1 MGAKRDMD
9 DHLSGLDKKGGRFSR
24 LSRRKFL
31 KLTAMAGLSVSAI
44 GIHKQSN
51 SAPSVQPGAASTPK
65 ARWISTS
72 CLNCPAR
79 CGITVKVADDK
90 AIQIKG
96 NRSSLISE
104 GQICPRG
111 HIGLQV
117 LYDPE
122 RILSPLKRSQPKKG
136 KGIAPQW
143 KPISWDQAIE
153 EIVGKLHTLRDT
165 SQPHHLLL
173 LSGLNSRSN
182 EDLISRFAEA
192 FGTPNLVS
200 GDGLDREAEKT
211 GNWMA
216 DGHFDACA
224 YDLDQTNY
232 LLSFGA
238 DLLESTPPVA
248 RWLRKWGKLR
258 REKPTRTKIVDVQPR
273 YSLTAAKSDQWI
285 PIKPGTDAALAMAIA
300 HVIIREELF
309 DHKFIKE
316 WTVGFDQYR
325 QIALQHYAPETVSK
339 ITGISAETIYR
350 IAGEFARIRPA
361 LAIPGKGAI
370 AWPGGSYT
378 SYAVHCLNALVGSI
392 DVPGGILY
400 EESPE
405 YRTIPNGARDEI
417 AKKGLGQF
425 PLDLHGTEGFPAAR
439 VVTNQVP
446 RSILE
451 GKPYPIE
458 MAIGFNSNFNMT
470 APATGQWEEALK
482 RIRFY
487 VHVAPF
493 ISEMA
498 EFADLVLPSTTFLEE
513 WGYDHSSPGAGPAEI
528 RIKQPVVRPK
538 GDSKSIGDIL
548 FHLAERFPGAV
559 ENAFRGIGGSA
570 EGFVRFR
577 MPSPLLPWEEFL
589 KKGVWRGP
597 AYRYRKYPQIFQ
609 TPSKKFEF
617 VSGNLRA
624 LHIRNGRG
632 VREEIAFSPHYSS
645 AKWLGREGEYP
656 LILFPYQPLLTFE
669 NGSQNYPWA
678 QEIFLPMQGVG
689 WVSRAEINSETA
701 RSLNLRDRDEVW
713 IESPFGKIRT
723 RIKVSE
729 GVHPEIVC
737 IPWGQGHT
745 SYGKWQKGIGCNP
758 NEVIGNDFDLLSG
771 QSAFFNTRVK
781 IYKT

>member
-1 MGAKRDMD
+1 MGARRDMD
-9 DHLSGLDKKGGRFSR
+9 DHLSGADEKGGRCSR

-31 KLTAMAGLSVSAI
+31 KLTAMAGLSVGAI
-44 GIHKQSN
+44 GVHKQSDP
-51 SAPSVQPGAASTPK
+51 APSVQPVDASTAK
-65 ARWISTS
+65 GRWISTS

-79 CGITVKVADDK
+79 CGITVKVAGGK
-90 AIQIKG
+90 ALQIKG

-122 RILSPLKRSQPKKG
+122 RILSPLKRSQSKKG
-136 KGIAPQW
+136 KGIDPQW
-143 KPISWDQAIE
+143 KPVSWDQAIE
-153 EIVGKLHTLRDT
+153 EIVGKLQTLRDGFE
-165 SQPHHLLL
+165 PHHLLL
-173 LSGLNSRSN
+173 MSGLNSRCN
-182 EDLISRFAEA
+182 EDLLSRFAEA

-216 DGHFDACA
+216 DGHFDTCA

-248 RWLRKWGKLR
+248 RWLRKWGRLR
-258 REKPTRTKIVDVQPR
+258 REKPTRTKVVAVQPR
-273 YSLTAAKSDQWI
+273 YSLTASKSDEWI

-300 HVIIREELF
+300 HVIIREDLF
-309 DHKFIKE
+309 DHRFIKE
-316 WTVGFDQYR
+316 WTVDFDQYR
-325 QIALQHYAPETVSK
+325 QIALQHYAPEAVSK
-339 ITGISAETIYR
+339 ITGIPAETIYR
-350 IAGEFARIRPA
+350 IAGEFARTRPA

-378 SYAVHCLNALVGSI
+378 GYAIHCLNALVGSI

-400 EESPE
+400 QESPG
-405 YRTIPNGARDEI
+405 YRTFPNGARDEI
-417 AKKGLGQF
+417 AKKGLQQ
-425 PLDLHGTEGFPAAR
+425 PSLDLHGTEGFPAAR

-470 APATGQWEEALK
+470 APGTGQWEETLK
-482 RIRFY
+482 KIRFY

-493 ISEMA
+493 VSEMA
-498 EFADLVLPSTTFLEE
+498 EYADLVLPSTTFLEE
-513 WGYDHSSPGAGPAEI
+513 WGYDHSSPGSGSAEA
-528 RIKQPVVRPK
+528 RIKQPVVKPR

-559 ENAFRGIGGSA
+559 AKAFKDMGGSA

-577 MPSPLLPWEEFL
+577 TSSLLPWEEFL
-589 KKGVWRGP
+589 KKGVWKGP
-597 AYRYRKYPQIFQ
+597 AYQYKKYPRIFH

-624 LHIRNGRG
+624 LQTKKGRSAKEG
-632 VREEIAFSPHYSS
+632 IASPPHYSEL
-645 AKWLGREGEYP
+645 KWLGEEGQYP
-656 LILFPYQPLLTFE
+656 LVLFPYQPLLTFE

-689 WVSRAEINSETA
+689 WVSPAEINSETA
-701 RSLNLRDRDEVW
+701 RGLNLRDRDEVW

-723 RIKVSE
+723 HVKVSE
-729 GVHPEIVC
+729 GVHPGIVC
-737 IPWGQGHT
+737 IPCGQGHT
-745 SYGKWQKGIGCNP
+745 SYGQWQKGIGCNP
-758 NEVIGNDFDLLSG
+758 NEVIGIDFDVLSG

-781 IYKT
+781 IYKA

>member
-1 MGAKRDMD
+1 MD
-9 DHLSGLDKKGGRFSR
+9 DHLSGADEKGGRCSR

-31 KLTAMAGLSVSAI
+31 KLTAMAGLSVGAI
-44 GIHKQSN
+44 GIHKQSD
-51 SAPSVQPGAASTPK
+51 SAPSVQPGDTSTGEV
-65 ARWISTS
+65 RWISTS

-79 CGITVKVADDK
+79 CGITVKVAGGK

-96 NRSSLISE
+96 NRLSLISE

-117 LYDPE
+117 LYDPG
-122 RILSPLKRSQPKKG
+122 RIFSPLKRSQPKKG

-143 KPISWDQAIE
+143 KPISWDQAVE
-153 EIVGKLHTLRDT
+153 EIAGKLRTLRDGFG
-165 SQPHHLLL
+165 PHHLLL

-182 EDLISRFAEA
+182 EDLLSRFAEA

-216 DGHFDACA
+216 DGHFDARA

-232 LLSFGA
+232 LLLFGA
-238 DLLESTPPVA
+238 DILESTPPVA
-248 RWLRKWGKLR
+248 RWLRKWGRLR
-258 REKPTRTKIVDVQPR
+258 REKPTRTKVVAVQPR
-273 YSLTAAKSDQWI
+273 YSLTASKSDEWI

-309 DHKFIKE
+309 DHRFIKE
-316 WTVGFDQYR
+316 WTVSFDQYR
-325 QIALQHYAPETVSK
+325 QIALQDYAPETVSK
-339 ITGISAETIYR
+339 ITGIPAETIYR
-350 IAGEFARIRPA
+350 IAGEFARIKPA
-361 LAIPGKGAI
+361 LAIPGKEAI

-378 SYAVHCLNALVGSI
+378 GYAIHCLNVLVGSI

-400 EESPE
+400 QESPG
-405 YRTIPNGARDEI
+405 YRTIPNGACDEI
-417 AKKGLGQF
+417 AKKGLEQ
-425 PLDLHGTEGFPAAR
+425 PSIDLHGTEGFPAAR

-446 RSILE
+446 RSVLE

-470 APATGQWEEALK
+470 APGRDQWEESLK
-482 RIRFY
+482 KIRYY

-513 WGYDHSSPGAGPAEI
+513 WGYDHSSPGSGSAEI
-528 RIKQPVVRPK
+528 RIKQPVVKPR

-548 FHLAERFPGAV
+548 FHLAERCSSGVAK
-559 ENAFRGIGGSA
+559 AFKDIGGSA

-577 MPSPLLPWEEFL
+577 TSSLLLWEEFL
-589 KKGVWRGP
+589 KKGVWKGP
-597 AYRYRKYPQIFQ
+597 DYQYGKYPRIFN

-632 VREEIAFSPHYSS
+632 MREEIAYSPHYSDV
-645 AKWLGREGEYP
+645 KWLGEEGQYP
-656 LILFPYQPLLTFE
+656 LILSPYQPLLTFG

-689 WVSRAEINSETA
+689 WVSPAEINSETA

-713 IESPFGKIRT
+713 VESPFGKIRT
-723 RIKVSE
+723 WVKVSE
-729 GVHPEIVC
+729 GVHPGIVC
-737 IPWGQGHT
+737 IPFGQGHT

-758 NEVIGNDFDLLSG
+758 NEVIGIDFDILSG

-781 IYKT
+781 VYKA

>member
-1 MGAKRDMD
+1 ME
-9 DHLSGLDKKGGRFSR
+9 DHFLGPNEKGGLGSR

-31 KLTAMAGLSVSAI
+31 KLAAIAGLSIGAS
-44 GIHKQSN
+44 GIHKQSD
-51 SAPSVQPGAASTPK
+51 SAPSGKPHVAIAPK
-65 ARWISTS
+65 GRWIPTS

-79 CGITVKVADDK
+79 CGIIVKVVDGK

-96 NRSSLISE
+96 NRLSLVSE

-122 RILSPLKRSQPKKG
+122 RIISPLKRSQPNKG
-136 KGIAPQW
+136 RGIDPRW
-143 KPISWDQAIE
+143 KPISWDQAME
-153 EIVGKLHTLRDT
+153 EIIGKLRTLRDT
-165 SQPHHLLL
+165 FQPHCLLL

-224 YDLDQTNY
+224 YDLDQTNL

-248 RWLRKWGKLR
+248 RWLRKWGRLR
-258 REKPTRTKIVDVQPR
+258 REKPTRTKVIDIQPR
-273 YSLTAAKSDQWI
+273 YSLTASKSDEWI

-300 HVIIREELF
+300 HVIIIEELF
-309 DHKFIKE
+309 DQKFIKD
-316 WTVGFDQYR
+316 WSVGFEQYR
-325 QIALQHYAPETVSK
+325 QIALQQYAPETVSK
-339 ITGISAETIYR
+339 VTGIPAETIYR
-350 IAGEFARIRPA
+350 IAREFAHTRPA
-361 LAIPGKGAI
+361 LAIPGRGAI
-370 AWPGGSYT
+370 ALPGGSYT
-378 SYAVHCLNALVGSI
+378 GYAIHCLNALVGSI

-400 EESPE
+400 QESPE
-405 YRTIPNGARDEI
+405 YRTIPNGNRDEI
-417 AKKGLGQF
+417 SKKGLAQ
-425 PLDLHGTEGFPAAR
+425 PPIDLHGTEGFRIAR

-458 MAIGFNSNFNMT
+458 MVIGFNSHFNMT
-470 APATGQWEEALK
+470 APGTGQWEESLK
-482 RIRFY
+482 KIRFY

-498 EFADLVLPSTTFLEE
+498 EFADLILPSTTFLEE
-513 WGYDHSSPGAGPAEI
+513 WGYDHSSPGSGTAEVK
-528 RIKQPVVRPK
+528 IKQPVVKPI
-538 GDSKSIGDIL
+538 GESKSIGDIL
-548 FHLAERFPGAV
+548 FHLAERIPGAV
-559 ENAFRGIGGSA
+559 AKAFMDMGGSA
-570 EGFVRFR
+570 EGFARFR
-577 MPSPLLPWEEFL
+577 TSSLLPWEEFQ
-589 KKGVWRGP
+589 KKGVWKGQS
-597 AYRYRKYPQIFQ
+597 YRYRKYPQIFH

-617 VSGNLRA
+617 SSGNLRM
-624 LHIRNGRG
+624 LHLRNGKG
-632 VREEIAFSPHYSS
+632 AREGIPYSPHYSELR
-645 AKWLGREGEYP
+645 WLGEEKQYP
-656 LILFPYQPLLTFE
+656 LILFPYQPLLMFE

-689 WVSRAEINSETA
+689 WASPAEINSETA
-701 RSLNLRDRDEVW
+701 RNMNLKDQDEVW

-729 GVHPEIVC
+729 GILPGMVC
-737 IPWGQGHT
+737 IPCGQGHT

-758 NEVIGNDFDLLSG
+758 NEVIGIDFDFLSG
-771 QSAFFNTRVK
+771 QSSFFNTRVK
-781 IYKT
+781 IYRT

>member
-1 MGAKRDMD
+1 
-9 DHLSGLDKKGGRFSR
+9 
-24 LSRRKFL
+24 
-31 KLTAMAGLSVSAI
+31 
-44 GIHKQSN
+44 
-51 SAPSVQPGAASTPK
+51 
-65 ARWISTS
+65 
-72 CLNCPAR
+72 
-79 CGITVKVADDK
+79 
-90 AIQIKG
+90 
-96 NRSSLISE
+96 
-104 GQICPRG
+104 
-111 HIGLQV
+111 

-136 KGIAPQW
+136 RGIDPQW
-143 KPISWDQAIE
+143 KPITWDQAVE
-153 EIVGKLHTLRDT
+153 EIVGKLRALRDT

-182 EDLISRFAEA
+182 EDLLSRFAWT

-216 DGHFDACA
+216 DGHFDTRA

-248 RWLRKWGKLR
+248 RWLRKWGRLR
-258 REKPTRTKIVDVQPR
+258 REKPTRTKIVDIQPR
-273 YSLTAAKSDQWI
+273 YSLTASKSDEWI

-300 HVIIREELF
+300 HVIIREDLF
-309 DHKFIKE
+309 DQRFIKE

-325 QIALQHYAPETVSK
+325 QIALQHYTPEIASK

-350 IAGEFARIRPA
+350 IAEEFARTRPA
-361 LAIPGKGAI
+361 LAIPGKAAI

-378 SYAVHCLNALVGSI
+378 SYAIHCLNALVGSI
-392 DVPGGILY
+392 DGTGGILY
-400 EESPE
+400 QESPA
-405 YRTIPNGARDEI
+405 YRAIPNVTHDEI
-417 AKKGLGQF
+417 AKKGFEQ
-425 PLDLHGTEGFPAAR
+425 PSLDLHGTEGFPAAR

-446 RSILE
+446 RSMLE

-458 MAIGFNSNFNMT
+458 IAIGFNSNFNMT
-470 APATGQWEEALK
+470 APGTKQWEEAFK
-482 RIRFY
+482 KIQFY

-498 EFADLVLPSTTFLEE
+498 ELADLVLPSTTFLEE
-513 WGYDHSSPGAGPAEI
+513 WGYDHSSPGSGSAEV
-528 RIKQPVVRPK
+528 RIKQPVVKPI

-548 FHLAERFPGAV
+548 FLLAERFPGAV
-559 ENAFRGIGGSA
+559 AKAFNDIGGSA

-577 MPSPLLPWEEFL
+577 TSSFLPWEEFL
-589 KKGVWRGP
+589 KKGVWKGSP
-597 AYRYRKYPQIFQ
+597 YQYRKYPRIFH

-617 VSGNLRA
+617 VSGNLRN
-624 LHIRNGRG
+624 LHIRNGKG
-632 VREEIAFSPHYSS
+632 VREEIVYSPHHSNV
-645 AKWLGREGEYP
+645 KWLGEEGQYP
-656 LILFPYQPLLTFE
+656 LILFPYQPLLTIE

-689 WVSRAEINSETA
+689 WASPAEINSEIA

-713 IESPFGKIRT
+713 VESAFGKIRT
-723 RIKVSE
+723 SVKISE
-729 GVHPEIVC
+729 GVHPGIVC
-737 IPWGQGHT
+737 IPCGQGHT

-758 NEVIGNDFDLLSG
+758 NEVIGIDFDLLSG
-771 QSAFFNTRVK
+771 QSSFYNTRVK
-781 IYKT
+781 IYKA

>member
-1 MGAKRDMD
+1 MGAKRDID
-9 DHLSGLDKKGGRFSR
+9 DHLSGADEKGGRCSR

-31 KLTAMAGLSVSAI
+31 KLTAMAGLSVGAI
-44 GIHKQSN
+44 GIHKQSD
-51 SAPSVQPGAASTPK
+51 SAPSVQPGDASTAK
-65 ARWISTS
+65 GRWISTS

-79 CGITVKVADDK
+79 CGITVKVAGGK
-90 AIQIKG
+90 AVQIKG

-153 EIVGKLHTLRDT
+153 EIVGKLRTLRDT
-165 SQPHHLLL
+165 FQPHHLLL

-182 EDLISRFAEA
+182 EDLLSRFAEA

-248 RWLRKWGKLR
+248 RWLRKWGRLR
-258 REKPTRTKIVDVQPR
+258 REKPTRTKVVDVQPR
-273 YSLTAAKSDQWI
+273 YSLTASKSDEWI

-309 DHKFIKE
+309 DHRFVKE

-339 ITGISAETIYR
+339 ITGIPAETIYR
-350 IAGEFARIRPA
+350 IAGEFARTRPA

-378 SYAVHCLNALVGSI
+378 SYAIHCLNALVGSI

-400 EESPE
+400 QESPG
-405 YRTIPNGARDEI
+405 YRAVPNVTYDEI
-417 AKKGLGQF
+417 AKKGFEHLS
-425 PLDLHGTEGFPAAR
+425 LDLHGTEGFPAAQ

-446 RSILE
+446 RSLLE
-451 GKPYPIE
+451 GKPYPIK

-482 RIRFY
+482 KIPFY

-498 EFADLVLPSTTFLEE
+498 EFADLVLPSATFFEE
-513 WGYDHSSPGAGPAEI
+513 WGYDHSSPGAGSAEA
-528 RIKQPVVRPK
+528 RIKQPVVKPI

-548 FHLAERFPGAV
+548 FHLAERVPGGV
-559 ENAFRGIGGSA
+559 TKAFKDMGGSA

-577 MPSPLLPWEEFL
+577 TSSLLPWEEFL
-589 KKGVWRGP
+589 KKGVWKGP
-597 AYRYRKYPQIFQ
+597 AYQYGKYPRIFH

-624 LHIRNGRG
+624 LQIKKGRR
-632 VREEIAFSPHYSS
+632 VKEEIPSSPHYSEL
-645 AKWLGREGEYP
+645 KWLGEEGQYP
-656 LILFPYQPLLTFE
+656 LVLFPYQPLLTFG

-689 WVSRAEINSETA
+689 WVSPAEINSETA

-723 RIKVSE
+723 RVKVSE
-729 GVHPEIVC
+729 GVHPGIVC
-737 IPWGQGHT
+737 IPCGQGHT

-758 NEVIGNDFDLLSG
+758 NEVIGIDFDVLSG

-781 IYKT
+781 IYKA

>member
-1 MGAKRDMD
+1 MID
-9 DHLSGLDKKGGRFSR
+9 DHLSEADEKGGRCSGF
-24 LSRRKFL
+24 SRRKFL
-31 KLTAMAGLSVSAI
+31 KLTAMAGLSVGAI
-44 GIHKQSN
+44 GIHKQSD
-51 SAPSVQPGAASTPK
+51 SASTVQPSE
-65 ARWISTS
+65 ARTTKGRWVSTS

-79 CGITVKVADDK
+79 CGITVKVAGEK
-90 AIQIKG
+90 AVQIKG
-96 NRSSLISE
+96 NRSSLVSE

-136 KGIAPQW
+136 KGIDPQW
-143 KPISWDQAIE
+143 MPISWDQAME
-153 EIVGKLHTLRDT
+153 EIVGKLRTLRDT

-182 EDLISRFAEA
+182 EDLLSRFAET

-216 DGHFDACA
+216 DGHFDSCA

-248 RWLRKWGKLR
+248 RWLRKWGRLR
-258 REKPTRTKIVDVQPR
+258 REKPTRTKVVDVQPR
-273 YSLTAAKSDQWI
+273 YSLTASKSDEWI

-300 HVIIREELF
+300 YVIIREELF
-309 DHKFIKE
+309 DDRFVKE

-339 ITGISAETIYR
+339 ITGIPAETIYR
-350 IAGEFARIRPA
+350 IAGEFGRIRPA

-378 SYAVHCLNALVGSI
+378 GYAIHCLNALVGSI

-400 EESPE
+400 QESPG
-405 YRTIPNGARDEI
+405 YRTIPNGVRDES
-417 AKKGLGQF
+417 AKKGLGQ
-425 PLDLHGTEGFPAAR
+425 PTIDLRRTEGFPAAQ

-446 RSILE
+446 RSVLE

-458 MAIGFNSNFNMT
+458 MAIGLNSNFNMT
-470 APATGQWEEALK
+470 APGSGQWEDALK
-482 RIRFY
+482 KIPFY

-498 EFADLVLPSTTFLEE
+498 QFADLFLPSTTFLEE
-513 WGYDHSSPGAGPAEI
+513 WGYDHSSPGSGSAET
-528 RIKQPVVRPK
+528 RIKQPVVKPR

-548 FHLAERFPGAV
+548 FHLAERCPGTVAK
-559 ENAFRGIGGSA
+559 AFEQIGGSA
-570 EGFVRFR
+570 EGFVRLR
-577 MPSPLLPWEEFL
+577 TSSLLPWEEFL
-589 KKGVWRGP
+589 KKGVWKGS
-597 AYRYRKYPQIFQ
+597 AYQYRKYPRIFH

-617 VSGNLRA
+617 VSGNLGA
-624 LHIRNGRG
+624 LHIKNGRG
-632 VREEIAFSPHYSS
+632 EREGITYSPHYSEV
-645 AKWLGREGEYP
+645 KWLGEEGKYP

-689 WVSRAEINSETA
+689 WVSPAEINSETA
-701 RSLNLRDRDEVW
+701 GNLNLRDRDEIW

-723 RIKVSE
+723 RVKVSE
-729 GVHPEIVC
+729 GVPPGIVC
-737 IPWGQGHT
+737 IPCGQGHT
-745 SYGKWQKGIGCNP
+745 SYGKWQKEIGCNP
-758 NEVIGNDFDLLSG
+758 NEAIGVDFDSLSG
-771 QSAFFNTRVK
+771 QSSFFNTRVR
-781 IYKT
+781 IYKA

>member
-9 DHLSGLDKKGGRFSR
+9 DHFSRADEKGIRGSR

-31 KLTAMAGLSVSAI
+31 KLTAMAGLSVGAI
-44 GIHKQSN
+44 GIHKQSYA
-51 SAPSVQPGAASTPK
+51 APSVQPGNATARG
-65 ARWISTS
+65 RWISTS

-79 CGITVKVADDK
+79 CGITVKVAGGK
-90 AIQIKG
+90 AVQIKG
-96 NRSSLISE
+96 NRSSLVSD

-122 RILSPLKRSQPKKG
+122 RILSPLKRSQPQKG
-136 KGIAPQW
+136 RGIAPQW

-153 EIVGKLHTLRDT
+153 EIVGKLRTLRDALE
-165 SQPHHLLL
+165 PHHLLL
-173 LSGLNSRSN
+173 FSGLNSRSN
-182 EDLISRFAEA
+182 EDLLSRFAEA
-192 FGTPNLVS
+192 FGTPNLIS

-216 DGHFDACA
+216 DGYFDACA

-248 RWLRKWGKLR
+248 RWLRKWGRLR
-258 REKPTRTKIVDVQPR
+258 REKPTRTKVVDVQPR
-273 YSLTAAKSDQWI
+273 YSLTAAKSDEWI
-285 PIKPGTDAALAMAIA
+285 PINPGTDAALAMAIA

-309 DHKFIKE
+309 DRRFINE
-316 WTVGFDQYR
+316 WTVGFEQYR
-325 QIALQHYAPETVSK
+325 EMALQHYGPETVSK
-339 ITGISAETIYR
+339 ITGIPAETIYR
-350 IAGEFARIRPA
+350 IAGEFARVRPA

-378 SYAVHCLNALVGSI
+378 GYAIHCLNALVGSI

-400 EESPE
+400 QESPG
-405 YRTIPNGARDEI
+405 YRTIPNGVRDEI
-417 AKKGLGQF
+417 AKKGLERAS
-425 PLDLHGTEGFPAAR
+425 LDLHGTEGFPAAR

-446 RSILE
+446 RSIVD

-458 MAIGFNSNFNMT
+458 MAIGFNSNFIMT
-470 APATGQWEEALK
+470 APATDSWEEALK
-482 RIRFY
+482 KIPFY

-493 ISEMA
+493 IGEMA
-498 EFADLVLPSTTFLEE
+498 QFADLVLPSTTFLEE
-513 WGYDHSSPGAGPAEI
+513 WGYDHSSPGAGFAEA
-528 RIKQPVVRPK
+528 RIKQPVVKPI
-538 GDSKSIGDIL
+538 GDSRSIGDIL
-548 FHLAERFPGAV
+548 FHLAERVPGGV
-559 ENAFRGIGGSA
+559 TKAFREVGSSA
-570 EGFVRFR
+570 EGFVRVR
-577 MPSPLLPWEEFL
+577 TSSLLPWEEFL
-589 KKGVWRGP
+589 KKGVWKGP
-597 AYRYRKYPQIFQ
+597 AYQYRKYGRIFH

-617 VSGNLRA
+617 VSGNLRSA
-624 LHIRNGRG
+624 HLRTGRG
-632 VREEIAFSPHYSS
+632 VGEGTLYAPHYSNV
-645 AKWLGREGEYP
+645 KWLGEEGKYP
-656 LILFPYQPLLTFE
+656 LVLFPYQPLLTLE

-689 WVSRAEINSETA
+689 WVSPAEINSETA
-701 RSLNLRDRDEVW
+701 RTLNLRNRDEIW

-723 RIKVSE
+723 HVKVSE
-729 GVHPEIVC
+729 GVPPGIVC
-737 IPWGQGHT
+737 IPSGQGHT

-758 NEVIGNDFDLLSG
+758 NEIIGIDFDRLSG

-781 IYKT
+781 ICKA

>member
-9 DHLSGLDKKGGRFSR
+9 DHLSDTDKKGGRCSR

-31 KLTAMAGLSVSAI
+31 KLTAMAGLSVGAI
-44 GIHKQSN
+44 GSHKQSD
-51 SAPSVQPGAASTPK
+51 SAPSVQPGDTSTGK
-65 ARWISTS
+65 GRWISTS

-79 CGITVKVADDK
+79 CGITVKVAGGK

-122 RILSPLKRSQPKKG
+122 RIFSPLKRSQAKKG

-143 KPISWDQAIE
+143 KPISWDQAVE
-153 EIVGKLHTLRDT
+153 EIAGKLRTLRDGFG
-165 SQPHHLLL
+165 PHHLLL

-182 EDLISRFAEA
+182 EDLLSRFAEA

-248 RWLRKWGKLR
+248 RWLRKWGRMR
-258 REKPTRTKIVDVQPR
+258 REKPTRTKVVDVQPR
-273 YSLTAAKSDQWI
+273 YSLTASKSDEWI

-309 DHKFIKE
+309 DHRFIKE
-316 WTVGFDQYR
+316 WTVSFDQYR
-325 QIALQHYAPETVSK
+325 QIALQDYAPETVSK
-339 ITGISAETIYR
+339 ITGIPAETIYR

-378 SYAVHCLNALVGSI
+378 GYAIHCLNALVGSI

-400 EESPE
+400 QESPG

-417 AKKGLGQF
+417 AKKGLEQ
-425 PLDLHGTEGFPAAR
+425 PSIDLHGTEGFPAAR

-446 RSILE
+446 RSMLE

-470 APATGQWEEALK
+470 APGTAQWEESLK
-482 RIRFY
+482 KIRFY

-513 WGYDHSSPGAGPAEI
+513 WGYDHSSPGSGSVEI
-528 RIKQPVVRPK
+528 RIKQPAVKPI

-548 FHLAERFPGAV
+548 FHLAQRFPGAV
-559 ENAFRGIGGSA
+559 AKAFKDIGGSA

-577 MPSPLLPWEEFL
+577 TSSLLPWEEFL
-589 KKGVWRGP
+589 KKGVWKGP
-597 AYRYRKYPQIFQ
+597 AYQYGKYPRIFH

-632 VREEIAFSPHYSS
+632 VREWIAYSPHYSDV
-645 AKWLGREGEYP
+645 KWLGEEGQYP
-656 LILFPYQPLLTFE
+656 LVLSPYQPLLTFG
-669 NGSQNYPWA
+669 NGSQNYPWG

-689 WVSRAEINSETA
+689 WVSPAEINSETA
-701 RSLNLRDRDEVW
+701 RTLNLRDRDEVW

-723 RIKVSE
+723 RLKVSE
-729 GVHPEIVC
+729 GVHPGIVC

-758 NEVIGNDFDLLSG
+758 NEVIGIDFDVLSG

-781 IYKT
+781 IYKA

>member
-1 MGAKRDMD
+1 MD
-9 DHLSGLDKKGGRFSR
+9 DRFSGTGQR
-24 LSRRKFL
+24 GGYGSGFSRRKFL
-31 KLTAMAGLSVSAI
+31 KLAAVAGLSIGAS
-44 GIHKQSN
+44 GIHKQSDA
-51 SAPSVQPGAASTPK
+51 APSVQPAEVSAQKG
-65 ARWISTS
+65 RWIPTS

-79 CGITVKVADDK
+79 CGITVKVAGEK
-90 AIQIKG
+90 AIQIMG
-96 NRSSLISE
+96 NHLSLVSE
-104 GQICPRG
+104 GEICPRG

-122 RILSPLKRSQPKKG
+122 RILYPLKRSQAHKG
-136 KGIAPQW
+136 RGIAPQW
-143 KPISWDQAIE
+143 KPISWDQATE
-153 EIVGKLHTLRDT
+153 EIIRKLRTLRDT
-165 SQPHHLLL
+165 FQPHHLLL
-173 LSGLNSRSN
+173 FSGLNSRSN
-182 EDLISRFAEA
+182 QDLLLRFAEA
-192 FGTPNLVS
+192 FGTPNLVL
-200 GDGLDREAEKT
+200 GDGLDCEAEKT

-216 DGHFDACA
+216 DGHFDARA

-248 RWLRKWGKLR
+248 RWLRKWGRLR
-258 REKPTRTKIVDVQPR
+258 REKPIRTKVVDVQPR
-273 YSLTAAKSDQWI
+273 YSLTASKSDEWI

-300 HVIIREELF
+300 HVIIKEELF
-309 DHKFIKE
+309 DHTFVKE

-325 QIALQHYAPETVSK
+325 QMALRDYIPDTVSK
-339 ITGISAETIYR
+339 ITGIQAETIYR
-350 IAGEFARIRPA
+350 IAREFARTRPA

-370 AWPGGSYT
+370 AWPGGSFT
-378 SYAVHCLNALVGSI
+378 SYAIQCLNALVGSI

-400 EESPE
+400 QESPG
-405 YRTIPNGARDEI
+405 YRTIPNGVRDAV
-417 AKKGLGQF
+417 AKKGLDQ
-425 PLDLHGTEGFPAAR
+425 PSLDLHGTESFPAAR

-446 RSILE
+446 RSLLD

-470 APATGQWEEALK
+470 APGTGLWEEALRK
-482 RIRFY
+482 IPFY

-498 EFADLVLPSTTFLEE
+498 EFADLFLPSTTFFEE
-513 WGYDHSSPGAGPAEI
+513 WGYDHSPPGTGFAEI
-528 RIKQPVVRPK
+528 RIKQPVVNPI

-548 FHLAERFPGAV
+548 FRLAERIPGEV
-559 ENAFRGIGGSA
+559 TKAFLDVGSSA

-577 MPSPLLPWEEFL
+577 TSSLLPWEEFL
-589 KKGVWRGP
+589 KKGVWTGST
-597 AYRYRKYPQIFQ
+597 YQYGKYSRIFH

-617 VSGNLRA
+617 VSGNLRT
-624 LHIRNGRG
+624 LHIKNGRG
-632 VREEIAFSPHYSS
+632 EREGIAYSPHYYHSDV
-645 AKWLGREGEYP
+645 KWLGEEGRYP
-656 LILFPYQPLLTFE
+656 LILFPYQPLLTVE

-689 WVSRAEINSETA
+689 WVSPAEINSEMA
-701 RSLNLRDRDEVW
+701 RSLNLRDRDDVW

-729 GVHPEIVC
+729 GILPGIVC

-745 SYGKWQKGIGCNP
+745 SRGKWQKGIGCNP
-758 NEVIGNDFDLLSG
+758 NEVIGIDFDVLSG

-781 IYKT
+781 IYKA

>member
-9 DHLSGLDKKGGRFSR
+9 DHLSGADEKGGRCSR

-31 KLTAMAGLSVSAI
+31 KLTAIAGLSVGAI
-44 GIHKQSN
+44 GVHKQSD
-51 SAPSVQPGAASTPK
+51 SAPAVQPVNASTAK
-65 ARWISTS
+65 GRWISTS

-79 CGITVKVADDK
+79 CGITVKVAGGK
-90 AIQIKG
+90 ALQIKG
-96 NRSSLISE
+96 NRSSLVSE

-122 RILSPLKRSQPKKG
+122 RILSPLKRSQSKKG
-136 KGIAPQW
+136 KGIDPQW
-143 KPISWDQAIE
+143 KPVSWDQAIE
-153 EIVGKLHTLRDT
+153 EIVGKLRTLRDGFG
-165 SQPHHLLL
+165 PHHLLL
-173 LSGLNSRSN
+173 MSGLNSRSN
-182 EDLISRFAEA
+182 EDLLSRFAEA

-248 RWLRKWGKLR
+248 RWLRKWGRLR
-258 REKPTRTKIVDVQPR
+258 REKPTRTKVVDVQPR
-273 YSLTAAKSDQWI
+273 YSLTASKSDEWI
-285 PIKPGTDAALAMAIA
+285 PINPGTDAALAMAIA
-300 HVIIREELF
+300 HVIIKEDLF
-309 DHKFIKE
+309 DHGFIKE
-316 WTVGFDQYR
+316 WTVDFDEYR
-325 QIALQHYAPETVSK
+325 QMALQHYAPDAASK
-339 ITGISAETIYR
+339 ITGIPAETIYR
-350 IAGEFARIRPA
+350 IAGEFARTRPA

-378 SYAVHCLNALVGSI
+378 GYAIHCLNALVGSM

-400 EESPE
+400 QELPG
-405 YRTIPNGARDEI
+405 YRTFPNSVYDEI
-417 AKKGLGQF
+417 AKKGLEQ
-425 PLDLHGTEGFPAAR
+425 PSLDLHGTEGFPAAR

-446 RSILE
+446 RSTLE

-470 APATGQWEEALK
+470 APGTGQWEESLK
-482 RIRFY
+482 KIPFY

-498 EFADLVLPSTTFLEE
+498 EYADWVLPSTTFLEE
-513 WGYDHSSPGAGPAEI
+513 WGYDHSPPGGGSAET
-528 RIKQPVVRPK
+528 RIKQPLVKPI

-559 ENAFRGIGGSA
+559 AKAFNDMGGSA

-577 MPSPLLPWEEFL
+577 TSSLLPWEEFL
-589 KKGVWRGP
+589 KIGVWKGP
-597 AYRYRKYPQIFQ
+597 AYQYRKYPRIFH

-624 LHIRNGRG
+624 LQIKKGRSEKEG
-632 VREEIAFSPHYSS
+632 IAVSPHYSEL
-645 AKWLGREGEYP
+645 KWLGEEAQYP
-656 LILFPYQPLLTFE
+656 LVLFPYQPLLTIE

-689 WVSRAEINSETA
+689 WVSPAEINSETA

-723 RIKVSE
+723 YVKFSE
-729 GVHPEIVC
+729 GVHPGIVC
-737 IPWGQGHT
+737 MPSGQGHT
-745 SYGKWQKGIGCNP
+745 SYGQWQKGIGCNP
-758 NEVIGNDFDLLSG
+758 NEVIGIDFDALSG

-781 IYKT
+781 IYKA

>member
-1 MGAKRDMD
+1 
-9 DHLSGLDKKGGRFSR
+9 
-24 LSRRKFL
+24 
-31 KLTAMAGLSVSAI
+31 
-44 GIHKQSN
+44 
-51 SAPSVQPGAASTPK
+51 
-65 ARWISTS
+65 
-72 CLNCPAR
+72 
-79 CGITVKVADDK
+79 
-90 AIQIKG
+90 
-96 NRSSLISE
+96 
-104 GQICPRG
+104 
-111 HIGLQV
+111 
-117 LYDPE
+117 LYDPG
-122 RILSPLKRSQPKKG
+122 RIHSPLKRFQSKKG
-136 KGIAPQW
+136 RGIAPQW
-143 KPISWDQAIE
+143 KPISWYQAME
-153 EIVGKLHTLRDT
+153 EIAGKLRTLRDAF
-165 SQPHHLLL
+165 QPHHLLL

-182 EDLISRFAEA
+182 EDLLSRFAEA

-248 RWLRKWGKLR
+248 RWLRKWGRLR
-258 REKPTRTKIVDVQPR
+258 REKPIRTKVVDIQPR
-273 YSLTAAKSDQWI
+273 YSLTASKSDEWI

-300 HVIIREELF
+300 HVIIREDLF
-309 DHKFIKE
+309 DHRFVKE

-325 QIALQHYAPETVSK
+325 QMALQHYAPEAVSK
-339 ITGISAETIYR
+339 ITGIPAETIYR
-350 IAGEFARIRPA
+350 IAGEFARTLPA

-378 SYAVHCLNALVGSI
+378 GYAIHCLNALVGSI
-392 DVPGGILY
+392 DLPGGILY
-400 EESPE
+400 QESPG
-405 YRTIPNGARDEI
+405 YRAVSNVTYDEI
-417 AKKGLGQF
+417 AKKGLEQ
-425 PLDLHGTEGFPAAR
+425 PSLDLHGTEGFPTAQ

-446 RSILE
+446 RSVLE

-470 APATGQWEEALK
+470 APATSQWEEALEK
-482 RIRFY
+482 IPFY

-498 EFADLVLPSTTFLEE
+498 EFADLVLPSTTFFEE
-513 WGYDHSSPGAGPAEI
+513 WGYDHSPPGAGSAEA
-528 RIKQPVVRPK
+528 RIKQPVVKPI
-538 GDSKSIGDIL
+538 GESKSIGDIL
-548 FHLAERFPGAV
+548 FHLAERVSGGV
-559 ENAFRGIGGSA
+559 TKAFKDVGGSA

-577 MPSPLLPWEEFL
+577 TSSLLPWEEFL
-589 KKGVWRGP
+589 KKGVWKGP
-597 AYRYRKYPQIFQ
+597 AYQYGKYSRIFH

-624 LHIRNGRG
+624 LLIKKGRS
-632 VREEIAFSPHYSS
+632 VKEEIPSLPHYSEL
-645 AKWLGREGEYP
+645 KWLGEEGQYP
-656 LILFPYQPLLTFE
+656 LVLFPYQPLLTFG

-689 WVSRAEINSETA
+689 WVSPAEINSETA
-701 RSLNLRDRDEVW
+701 RSLNLWDRDEVW

-723 RIKVSE
+723 RVKVSE
-729 GVHPEIVC
+729 GVHPGIVC

-745 SYGKWQKGIGCNP
+745 SYGKWQKGMGCNP
-758 NEVIGNDFDLLSG
+758 NEVIGIDFDLLSG

-781 IYKT
+781 VYKA

>member
-1 MGAKRDMD
+1 MD
-9 DHLSGLDKKGGRFSR
+9 DHFSGEDEKGGHCSR

-31 KLTAMAGLSVSAI
+31 KLTAMAGLSVGAI

-51 SAPSVQPGAASTPK
+51 SAPSVQPGSATARG
-65 ARWISTS
+65 RWISTS

-79 CGITVKVADDK
+79 CGITVKVAGGK
-90 AIQIKG
+90 AVQIKG
-96 NRSSLISE
+96 NRSSLVSE
-104 GQICPRG
+104 GEICPRG

-117 LYDPE
+117 LYDPD
-122 RILSPLKRSQPKKG
+122 RVLFPLKRSQPQKG
-136 KGIAPQW
+136 RGIAPQW

-153 EIVGKLHTLRDT
+153 EIVGKLRTLRGT
-165 SQPHHLLL
+165 FHPHHLLL
-173 LSGLNSRSN
+173 FSGLNSRSN
-182 EDLISRFAEA
+182 EDLLSRFAEA
-192 FGTPNLVS
+192 YGTPNLVS

-248 RWLRKWGKLR
+248 RWLRKWGRLR

-273 YSLTAAKSDQWI
+273 YSLTAAKSDEWV
-285 PIKPGTDAALAMAIA
+285 PIHPGTDGALAMAIA

-309 DHKFIKE
+309 DHRFLKE

-339 ITGISAETIYR
+339 ITGIPAETIQR
-350 IAGEFARIRPA
+350 IAREFARVRPA

-370 AWPGGSYT
+370 ACPGGSYT
-378 SYAVHCLNALVGSI
+378 GYAIHCLNALVGSI

-400 EESPE
+400 QESPG
-405 YRTIPNGARDEI
+405 YQTIPNVTSDEI
-417 AKKGLGQF
+417 ARKGLEQ
-425 PLDLHGTEGFPAAR
+425 PSLDLHGTERFPAAQ

-446 RSILE
+446 RSILD

-458 MAIGFNSNFNMT
+458 VAIGFNSNFNMT
-470 APATGQWEEALK
+470 APGAGQWEEALK
-482 RIRFY
+482 KIPFY

-498 EFADLVLPSTTFLEE
+498 EFADVVLPSTTFLEE
-513 WGYDHSSPGAGPAEI
+513 WGYDHSSPGAGFAET
-528 RIKQPVVRPK
+528 RIKQPVVKPI
-538 GDSKSIGDIL
+538 GDSKSMGDIL
-548 FHLAERFPGAV
+548 FRLAERVPGPV
-559 ENAFRGIGGSA
+559 MKAFTEVGGSA

-577 MPSPLLPWEEFL
+577 TSSLLPWEEFL
-589 KKGVWRGP
+589 KKGVWKGP
-597 AYRYRKYPQIFQ
+597 AYQYEKYTRIFD

-624 LHIRNGRG
+624 LQIKKGRS
-632 VREEIAFSPHYSS
+632 VKEESAPSPHYSEL
-645 AKWLGREGEYP
+645 KWLGEERQYP

-678 QEIFLPMQGVG
+678 QEIFLPLQGVG
-689 WVSRAEINSETA
+689 WVSPAEINSETA
-701 RSLNLRDRDEVW
+701 RTLNLRDRDEVW
-713 IESPFGKIRT
+713 MESPFGKIRT
-723 RIKVSE
+723 RLKVSE
-729 GVHPEIVC
+729 GVPPGIVC
-737 IPWGQGHT
+737 VPSGQGHT
-745 SYGKWQKGIGCNP
+745 SYGKWQKQIGCNP
-758 NEVIGNDFDLLSG
+758 NEVIGIDFDSLSG
-771 QSAFFNTRVK
+771 QSSFFNTRVK
-781 IYKT
+781 IYKA

>member
-1 MGAKRDMD
+1 MD
-9 DHLSGLDKKGGRFSR
+9 DHLSGVDEKGGRCSR

-31 KLTAMAGLSVSAI
+31 KLTAMAGLSVGAI
-44 GIHKQSN
+44 GIHKQSD
-51 SAPSVQPGAASTPK
+51 SAPSVQPGAASASK
-65 ARWISTS
+65 GRWIPTS
-72 CLNCPAR
+72 CLNCAAR
-79 CGITVKVADDK
+79 CGITVKVAGGK
-90 AIQIKG
+90 ALQIKG

-122 RILSPLKRSQPKKG
+122 RILSPLKRTQPKKG

-143 KPISWDQAIE
+143 KPISWDQAME
-153 EIVGKLHTLRDT
+153 EIAGKLRILRDGFR
-165 SQPHHLLL
+165 PHQLLL

-182 EDLISRFAEA
+182 EDLLSRFAEA

-200 GDGLDREAEKT
+200 GDSLDWEAEKT

-248 RWLRKWGKLR
+248 RWLRKWGRLR
-258 REKPTRTKIVDVQPR
+258 REKPTRTKVVVVQPR
-273 YSLTAAKSDQWI
+273 YSLTAAKSDEWI
-285 PIKPGTDAALAMAIA
+285 PIKPGTDGALAMAIA
-300 HVIIREELF
+300 HVIIKEKLF
-309 DHKFIKE
+309 DHRFVKE
-316 WTVGFDQYR
+316 WTVGFDQYQ

-339 ITGISAETIYR
+339 ITGIPAETIYR
-350 IAGEFARIRPA
+350 IAGEFGRTRPA

-370 AWPGGSYT
+370 ALPGGSYT
-378 SYAVHCLNALVGSI
+378 SYAIHCLNALVGSI

-400 EESPE
+400 QESPG
-405 YRTIPNGARDEI
+405 YRAVPNVTYDEI
-417 AKKGLGQF
+417 AKKGFKQ
-425 PLDLHGTEGFPAAR
+425 PSLDLHGTEGFPAAQ

-446 RSILE
+446 RSLLE

-482 RIRFY
+482 KIPFY

-498 EFADLVLPSTTFLEE
+498 EFADLVLPSTTFFEE
-513 WGYDHSSPGAGPAEI
+513 WGYDHSSPGAGSAEA
-528 RIKQPVVRPK
+528 RIKQPVVKPI

-548 FHLAERFPGAV
+548 FHLAERVPGGV
-559 ENAFRGIGGSA
+559 TKAFKDVGGSA

-577 MPSPLLPWEEFL
+577 TSSLLPWEEFL
-589 KKGVWRGP
+589 KKGVWKGP
-597 AYRYRKYPQIFQ
+597 AYQYGKYPRIFH

-624 LHIRNGRG
+624 LQIKKGRS
-632 VREEIAFSPHYSS
+632 VKEEIASSPHYSEL
-645 AKWLGREGEYP
+645 KWLWEEGQYP
-656 LILFPYQPLLTFE
+656 LVLFPYQPLLTFG

-678 QEIFLPMQGVG
+678 QEIFLP
-689 WVSRAEINSETA
+689 
-701 RSLNLRDRDEVW
+701 
-713 IESPFGKIRT
+713 
-723 RIKVSE
+723 
-729 GVHPEIVC
+729 
-737 IPWGQGHT
+737 
-745 SYGKWQKGIGCNP
+745 
-758 NEVIGNDFDLLSG
+758 
-771 QSAFFNTRVK
+771 
-781 IYKT
+781 

>member
-1 MGAKRDMD
+1 MGAKRKMD
-9 DHLSGLDKKGGRFSR
+9 DHFSGADEKGDHGLR

-31 KLTAMAGLSVSAI
+31 KLTAMAGLSVGAI
-44 GIHKQSN
+44 GIHKQSD
-51 SAPSVQPGAASTPK
+51 SAPSGQPREARAPK
-65 ARWISTS
+65 ARWIPTS

-79 CGITVKVADDK
+79 CGITVKVVGEK

-96 NRSSLISE
+96 NRSSLVSE

-136 KGIAPQW
+136 RGIAPQW
-143 KPISWDQAIE
+143 RPISWDQAME
-153 EIVGKLHTLRDT
+153 EIVGKLRTLRGAF
-165 SQPHHLLL
+165 QPHHLLL

-182 EDLISRFAEA
+182 EELLSRFAEA

-200 GDGLDREAEKT
+200 GDGLDLEAEKT

-232 LLSFGA
+232 LISFGA
-238 DLLESTPPVA
+238 DLIESTPPVA
-248 RWLRKWGKLR
+248 RWLRKWGRMR

-273 YSLTAAKSDQWI
+273 YSLTAAKSDEWI

-300 HVIIREELF
+300 HVIIKEELF
-309 DHKFIKE
+309 DHSFIKE

-325 QIALQHYAPETVSK
+325 QMALQDYAPETVSE
-339 ITGISAETIYR
+339 ITGIPAETIYR
-350 IAGEFARIRPA
+350 IAGEFSRTRLA

-378 SYAVHCLNALVGSI
+378 AYAIHCLNALVGSI

-400 EESPE
+400 QESPA
-405 YRTIPNGARDEI
+405 YRAVPNVAYDEI
-417 AKKGLGQF
+417 AKKGLAR
-425 PLDLHGTEGFPAAR
+425 PSIDLHGTESFPVAR

-451 GKPYPIE
+451 GKPYSIE

-482 RIRFY
+482 KIRYY

-498 EFADLVLPSTTFLEE
+498 EFADIVLPSATFLEE
-513 WGYDHSSPGAGPAEI
+513 WGYDHSSPGSGSAEV
-528 RIKQPVVRPK
+528 RIKQPVVNPI
-538 GDSKSIGDIL
+538 GGSKSIGDIL
-548 FHLAERFPGAV
+548 FSLAEKFPGTVAR
-559 ENAFRGIGGSA
+559 AFFDIGASA

-577 MPSPLLPWEEFL
+577 TSPLLSWEEFL
-589 KKGVWRGP
+589 KKGVWTGP
-597 AYRYRKYPQIFQ
+597 TYQYRKYPRIFQ

-617 VSGNLRA
+617 VSGNLRT
-624 LHIRNGRG
+624 LQIKKGRS
-632 VREEIAFSPHYSS
+632 VKEEIASSPRYSDV
-645 AKWLGREGEYP
+645 KWLGEERQYP
-656 LILFPYQPLLTFE
+656 LILLPYQPLLTFE

-689 WVSRAEINSETA
+689 WVNPAEINSETA
-701 RSLNLRDRDEVW
+701 RGFRLRDRDEVW

-723 RIKVSE
+723 RVKVSE
-729 GVHPEIVC
+729 GVSPGIVC
-737 IPWGQGHT
+737 IPCGQGHT

-758 NEVIGNDFDLLSG
+758 NEVIGIDFDVLSG

-781 IYKT
+781 IYKA

>member
-1 MGAKRDMD
+1 MD
-9 DHLSGLDKKGGRFSR
+9 GHLSGVDEKGGHCPR

-31 KLTAMAGLSVSAI
+31 KLTAMAGLSVGAI
-44 GIHKQSN
+44 GIHKQSD
-51 SAPSVQPGAASTPK
+51 SAPSLQPGDASTAK
-65 ARWISTS
+65 GKWIPTS

-79 CGITVKVADDK
+79 CGMTVKVAGGK
-90 AIQIKG
+90 AVRIKG
-96 NRSSLISE
+96 NRLSLISE

-122 RILSPLKRSQPKKG
+122 RILSPMKRSQPKKG
-136 KGIAPQW
+136 RGIAPQW
-143 KPISWDQAIE
+143 KPISWDQAME
-153 EIVGKLHTLRDT
+153 EIIGKLRTLRDT

-182 EDLISRFAEA
+182 EDLLSRFAEA

-216 DGHFDACA
+216 DGHFDTPA

-248 RWLRKWGKLR
+248 RWLRKWGRLR

-273 YSLTAAKSDQWI
+273 YSLTASKSDEWI

-300 HVIIREELF
+300 HVIIKEELF
-309 DHKFIKE
+309 EHRFIKE

-325 QIALQHYAPETVSK
+325 QMALQHYGPDTVSK
-339 ITGISAETIYR
+339 ITGIPAETIYR
-350 IAGEFARIRPA
+350 IAREFARTRPA

-378 SYAVHCLNALVGSI
+378 GYAIHCLNALVGSI

-400 EESPE
+400 QESPG
-405 YRTIPNGARDEI
+405 YRTVPKGARDEI
-417 AKKGLGQF
+417 AKRGIEQ
-425 PLDLHGTEGFPAAR
+425 PSLDLHGTESFPAAR

-446 RSILE
+446 RSVLE

-458 MAIGFNSNFNMT
+458 MAIGLNSNLNMA
-470 APATGQWEEALK
+470 APGPGQWEDALK
-482 RIRFY
+482 KIPFY

-498 EFADLVLPSTTFLEE
+498 EFADLFLPSATFLEE
-513 WGYDHSSPGAGPAEI
+513 WGYDHTSPGAGFAET
-528 RIKQPVVRPK
+528 RIKQPVVKPV

-548 FHLAERFPGAV
+548 FRLAEKCPGTVAK
-559 ENAFRGIGGSA
+559 AFQEIGGSA
-570 EGFVRFR
+570 EGFVRLR
-577 MPSPLLPWEEFL
+577 TSALLPWEEFL
-589 KKGVWRGP
+589 KKGVWKGP
-597 AYRYRKYPQIFQ
+597 AYQYGKYSRLFR

-617 VSGNLRA
+617 VSGNLQA
-624 LHIRNGRG
+624 LPIKNGRG
-632 VREEIAFSPHYSS
+632 VREGIAYSPHYSEV
-645 AKWLGREGEYP
+645 KWLGEEGQYP

-689 WVSRAEINSETA
+689 WVSPAEINSETA
-701 RSLNLRDRDEVW
+701 RSLHLRDRDEVW
-713 IESPFGKIRT
+713 IESTFGKIRT
-723 RIKVSE
+723 YVKISE
-729 GVHPEIVC
+729 GIPPGIVT
-737 IPWGQGHT
+737 IPCGQGHT

-758 NEVIGNDFDLLSG
+758 NEVIGIDFDLLSG
-771 QSAFFNTRVK
+771 QSSFFNTRVK
-781 IYKT
+781 IYKA